1 MIVLKNAFAI
11 IHTWPDLRNAEY
23 EVLQRILAAAANVGI
38 EVVVIDDNAQV
49 LWATEGLSIPHK
61 SRLPED
67 AVDFA
72 ISLHFLSPRVVDL
85 HTYYAIWQPIEFYH
99 DFGYLSSIEK
109 LSSHI
114 DLISCD
120 SDLADAH
127 ALNIFSGL
135 GREPQLPL
143 PRMFHTLP
151 EPFLKPNIS
160 SDSRLFYIGINWE
173 RLGRPKGR
181 FHDLLV
187 ALDNKDLLDIYG
199 PELVH
204 GVAPWAGFESYRGEL
219 PFDGNSVKHAINH
232 SGICLAFSSVPH
244 KNAGIMSNRL
254 FEGLAGGAAIIATP
268 NALIDKYFSDVVY
281 LVDDSRGE
289 AALGQQ
295 VLTMMRRI
303 RDNPE
308 EAKRRVLEGQ
318 RILRE
323 TCSLERSLLALCEQ
337 TPARKAHFEDQFLAP
352 CEVTVVLDARGGTL
366 SGVLAAYDVLKA
378 QTRTKID
385 LHLICDERFANQ
397 HRATLAPGKPSGAL
411 RSVVLCPGQF
421 QGAPSTF
428 DGPPPRNQR
437 SGPLTRDALKS
448 VKTKYFAL
456 MDLQDQLFHDHFA
469 SLAKAFELNAEARL
483 ACSGIVIQTQ
493 DTHGLE
499 ARRFEGLKFSDR
511 ASLIA
516 VTGEGHRG
524 RFMFRS
530 ELAADLPPHL
540 FDMLDGEEHNYF
552 RLAGALSGPLAESD
566 YVSYSFRQSGNWAQ
580 FRGTDA
586 AEYQRQYIRDT
597 FARDSRMSE
606 RSALYQPGALTASSA
621 QQGPAVRWTDFTVPF
636 EITHRMPVSRTLSA
650 GLDGPA
656 LRYLTSGFAPA
667 EPEFSWLTA
676 ERGTIDFVLP
686 ERTSRF
692 ESYELVLSGSGRRSA
707 VTGLEQRCAVALN
720 GKLISYVR
728 VPEHYS
734 DIVIALPTSLT
745 EQVRSCRVELIPDHA
760 EQVFGSAGEI
770 ADERRLSLRLTGVT
784 LVSRTQPV
792 PVFAPGQVYGCTTLG
807 RGSEALV
814 EGFYAPEADLTWV
827 AGLQGDLRFA
837 LSSEPNNPVLNL
849 DLIART
855 SLLTGKLQDVT
866 ISVNERLLGVFE
878 LKDGRQTLNIKL
890 LPEDLAGSSIKLRLT
905 AAHAEAVFD
914 EAHDIVDGRLL
925 GVAVC
930 AIAVLEDVQDG
941 VSHIGDSTKAGSREE
956 SGKLVEGKQ

>member
-1 MIVLKNAFAI
+1 MIALKNAFAI

-23 EVLQRILAAAANVGI
+23 EVLQRILGAAANVGI
-38 EVVVIDDNAQV
+38 EVAVIDDNAQV

-61 SRLPED
+61 SRLSED
-67 AVDFA
+67 VVDFA
-72 ISLHFLSPRVVDL
+72 ISLHFLSPRVIDL
-85 HTYYAIWQPIEFYH
+85 HTYYALWQPIEFYH
-99 DFGYLSSIEK
+99 DFGYQSSIDK
-109 LSSHI
+109 LSSHT

-127 ALNIFSGL
+127 ALNIFSAL

-151 EPFLKPNIS
+151 EPFLTPNIS

-219 PFDGNSVKHAINH
+219 PFDGKSVKHAINH

-337 TPARKAHFEDQFLAP
+337 TPARKAHFEQQFLAP
-352 CEVTVVLDARGGTL
+352 CDVTVVLDARGGAL
-366 SGVLAAYDVLKA
+366 SSVLAAYDALEGQIHA
-378 QTRTKID
+378 RID
-385 LHLICDERFANQ
+385 LHLICDERFAKQ
-397 HRATLAPGKPSGAL
+397 HRADLAPDKPSGAL
-411 RSVVLCPGQF
+411 NSVVLHPGRF
-421 QGAPSTF
+421 QAASSTF

-437 SGPLTRDALKS
+437 SGPFTRSALKGL
-448 VKTKYFAL
+448 KTQYFAL
-456 MDLQDQLFHDHFA
+456 MSLQDQPFRDHFS
-469 SLAKAFELNAEARL
+469 SLAKAFESNPEARL
-483 ACSGIVIQTQ
+483 ACSGMVVQTQ

-499 ARRFEGLKFSDR
+499 ARRYEGLRFVDR
-511 ASLIA
+511 GSLTT
-516 VTGEGHRG
+516 VTGDGRRG

-530 ELAADLPPHL
+530 ELAADIPAHL
-540 FDMLDGEEHNYF
+540 FNMLDGEEHNYF
-552 RLAGALSGPLAESD
+552 RLAGALSGPLAESEH
-566 YVSYSFRQSGNWAQ
+566 VSYSFRESDNWAQ
-580 FRGTDA
+580 FRSTDA

-597 FARDSRMSE
+597 FMRDSRLPE
-606 RSALYQPGALTASSA
+606 RSAVYQREASTTSST
-621 QQGPAVRWTDFTVPF
+621 QQGPAIRWNDFTAPF

-667 EPEFSWLTA
+667 EPAFSWLAA
-676 ERGTIDFVLP
+676 ERGVIDFVLP
-686 ERTSRF
+686 ERMSRF
-692 ESYELVLSGSGRRSA
+692 ESYELVLSGSGRRSSI
-707 VTGLEQRCAVALN
+707 TGLEQRCAVALN

-734 DIVIALPTSLT
+734 DIVIALPTGPT
-745 EQVRSCRVELIPDHA
+745 EQDRSCHIELIPDHA
-760 EQVFGSAGEI
+760 EQVFGGAGEI
-770 ADERRLSLRLTGVT
+770 VDERRLSLRLTAIT

-792 PVFAPGQVYGCTTLG
+792 PVFTPGEAYECTTNG
-807 RGSEALV
+807 RGADALSK
-814 EGFYAPEADLTWV
+814 GFHTPEPDRTWV
-827 AGLQGDLRFA
+827 AGLEGDLRFA
-837 LSSEPNNPVLNL
+837 LSSEPSDPVLSL
-849 DLIART
+849 DLIGRT
-855 SLLTGKLQDVT
+855 SLATGRPQEVT
-866 ISVNERLLGVFE
+866 VSVNEHVLGVFE
-878 LKDGRQTLNIKL
+878 LKDEKQTIKIKL
-890 LPEDLAGSSIKLRLT
+890 RPEDVAGFSVQVRLT

-914 EAHDIVDGRLL
+914 AAHVVVDGRLL

-930 AIAVLEDVQDG
+930 AIAVLEG
-941 VSHIGDSTKAGSREE
+941 MSHGLSQIGDTKAGSTEE
-956 SGKLVEGKQ
+956 PGEVVEG